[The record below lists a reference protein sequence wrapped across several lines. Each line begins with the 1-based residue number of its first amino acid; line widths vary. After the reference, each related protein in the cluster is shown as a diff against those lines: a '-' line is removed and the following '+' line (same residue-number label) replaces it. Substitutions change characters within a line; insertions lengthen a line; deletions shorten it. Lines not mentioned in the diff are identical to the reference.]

1 VAVAGQLKYL
11 NINTT
16 FNSSVLLNYRQTES
30 AFWST
35 YLPTVI
41 GHLVPTYPP
50 VTEVSYDHHHHHL
63 MMVSVAEIM

>member
-1 VAVAGQLKYL
+1 
-11 NINTT
+11 
-16 FNSSVLLNYRQTES
+16 VLLNYRQTET

-50 VTEVSYDHHHHHL
+50 VTEVSWKILFPAPLRQIDFGSWL
-63 MMVSVAEIM
+63 AEINDDDDDDDNNSH

>member
-1 VAVAGQLKYL
+1 MARAGQLYYL

-16 FNSSVLLNYRQTES
+16 FNSSVMLNYKQTET
-30 AFWST
+30 AFWSV

-50 VTEVSYDHHHHHL
+50 VTEVSCGQGL
-63 MMVSVAEIM
+63 KNAVACSLKAS